1 MSVILV
7 TGSSTGIGQET
18 ALHMARKGHDVYAA
32 VRSPD
37 TATELKEKIGAES
50 LPITVIKLDLV
61 DPASIET
68 AVKAIMQRS
77 GRIDALVNNAG
88 IGGGRA
94 VEETEIE
101 EVREIFE
108 TNYFGN
114 VNVLRAVTPIMREAE
129 GGQNRDGRLP
139 RRACG
144 HGMPCSLLCFQV
156 GHGRTQRG
164 TRTGDG
170 GVQCEGRHH

>member
-50 LPITVIKLDLV
+50 LPVTVIKLDLV

-88 IGGGRA
+88 IGGGRCVGGGLVL
-94 VEETEIE
+94 VEECVRDVLDLLVGVGGDQE
-101 EVREIFE
+101 EPL
-108 TNYFGN
+108 TMLT
-114 VNVLRAVTPIMREAE
+114 VLPSEHLA
-129 GGQNRDGRLP
+129 
-139 RRACG
+139 
-144 HGMPCSLLCFQV
+144 
-156 GHGRTQRG
+156 
-164 TRTGDG
+164 
-170 GVQCEGRHH
+170 